1 MTLALQ
7 RQNRKQIIY
16 RIMDVS
22 PLIRCFAIR
31 YPPQTQQRHDM
42 VNAQRAAVL
51 HIGAQQVDKGL
62 IRPGDN
68 DMRVHWRQPPV
79 LTERAEDIRRR
90 ADRCFQAVQLPVAP
104 GFRAA
109 FRYANRQIAVQTNR

>member
-1 MTLALQ
+1 
-7 RQNRKQIIY
+7 
-16 RIMDVS
+16 
-22 PLIRCFAIR
+22 
-31 YPPQTQQRHDM
+31 M

-68 DMRVHWRQPPV
+68 DMRVHRRQPPV